1 MIRRRIALL
10 SLAAALGAPAAAPG
24 QIPVPRIAQRAGP
37 AVVSLKTFDA
47 RGRELLMGS
56 GFIVRDGRV
65 VTNAHVVE
73 GAARAEVFDADG
85 RLMGTA
91 SHAEALSTTV
101 DLAVLPRLG
110 TPRGT
115 VRLAR
120 REPSVGEEVVAIGAP
135 EGLTNTVSNGIVSA
149 YRDVEGR
156 RMMQI
161 TAPLSEGSS
170 GGPVLD
176 RRGEV
181 VGVSVAVFEG
191 GQNLNFAVP
200 LEDVRAIVGS
210 PAGVVAFAAA
220 GEAALAVGGPA
231 GDENGAPLS
240 TGRPRP
246 STIRVGQAAVMG
258 ALQEG
263 DAEFR
268 GGGFFD
274 LYTFRARAGQR
285 LAITLRSDEFD
296 PYLRLA
302 HVRSAEGLDWLGED
316 DDGGPGSTSRLRVTT
331 PVDGEYWIAV
341 SAFDE
346 APGPY
351 ELSLR
356 EFDADEEADPGEP
369 DADGDADRDDAG
381 GDDADRADADRADA
395 DRADADRA
403 DADRADADRVDTDRA
418 AADREDMEGGG
429 GRADADDRWIP
440 AGESASFA
448 RFLDRTRVMPQGG
461 DVYRVWVRSVYAR
474 PQTADSGDTYD
485 LVMSLMDYD
494 CPGRRWRVVQVIQYL
509 GGRVM
514 WTTDDEPSEWAAW
527 VPDSVG
533 ETTGQAACRLA
544 DAS

>member
-10 SLAAALGAPAAAPG
+10 SLAAALGVPAAARA

-73 GAARAEVFDADG
+73 GAARAEVFDAEG

-91 SHAEALSTTV
+91 SHAEALSTRV

-110 TPRGT
+110 NPRST
-115 VRLAR
+115 VNLAR
-120 REPSVGEEVVAIGAP
+120 REPRVGEEVVAIGAP

-149 YRDVEGR
+149 YRDVEGQ

-170 GGPVLD
+170 GGPVLN

-181 VGVSVAVFEG
+181 VGVTVAVYEG

-200 LEDVRAIVGS
+200 LEDIRAIVRS
-210 PAGVVAFAAA
+210 PAGVVAFTAAEE
-220 GEAALAVGGPA
+220 GPLAIGGPA
-231 GDENGAPLS
+231 ADEGDGAART

-263 DAEFR
+263 DAAFG

-285 LAITLRSDEFD
+285 LTITLRSDDFD

-302 HVRSAEGLDWLGED
+302 HVRSADDLDWLGED
-316 DDGGPGSTSRLRVTT
+316 DGGGPGSTSRLRVTT

-341 SAFDE
+341 SALDE

-356 EFDADEEADPGEP
+356 EADGDGG
-369 DADGDADRDDAG
+369 DADGGDVGGGDVDGGDVDGGEAVGGDADG
-381 GDDADRADADRADA
+381 GDADGGDAD
-395 DRADADRA
+395 
-403 DADRADADRVDTDRA
+403 
-418 AADREDMEGGG
+418 GGD
-429 GRADADDRWIP
+429 GRAGPAGRWIP

-448 RFLDRTRVMPQGG
+448 RFLDRTRVTRQGG
-461 DVYRVWVRSVYAR
+461 EVYRVWVRSVYVQ
-474 PQTADSGDTYD
+474 PQTTEAGDTYD
-485 LVMSLMDYD
+485 MVMSMMDYD

-509 GGRVM
+509 GGRVV
-514 WTTDDEPSEWAAW
+514 WATDDEPSDWGAW

-544 DAS
+544 EQRAAPPASPPR

>member
-10 SLAAALGAPAAAPG
+10 SLAAALGAPPAARA

-47 RGRELLMGS
+47 HGRELLMGS

-110 TPRGT
+110 NPRGT

-170 GGPVLD
+170 GGPVLN

-181 VGVSVAVFEG
+181 VGVTVAVYEG

-220 GEAALAVGGPA
+220 GEGPLAIGGPA
-231 GDENGAPLS
+231 GEEGDGAPPA

-263 DAEFR
+263 DAAFR
-268 GGGFFD
+268 GGGYFD
-274 LYTFRARAGQR
+274 LYTFSARAGQR
-285 LAITLRSDEFD
+285 LTITLRSDDFD

-302 HVRSAEGLDWLGED
+302 HVRSAGDLDWLGED
-316 DDGGPGSTSRLRVTT
+316 DDGGQGTTSRLRVTT

-341 SAFDE
+341 SALDE

-356 EFDADEEADPGEP
+356 EADVGEGDANGGDADAA
-369 DADGDADRDDAG
+369 DADGGDAG
-381 GDDADRADADRADA
+381 GGDA
-395 DRADADRA
+395 
-403 DADRADADRVDTDRA
+403 
-418 AADREDMEGGG
+418 GGG
-429 GRADADDRWIP
+429 DAEEAGSGGGEGRAEADDRWIP
-440 AGESASFA
+440 AGESESFA
-448 RFLDRTRVMPQGG
+448 RFLDRTRVTRQGG
-461 DVYRVWVRSVYAR
+461 GVYRVWVRSVYAQ
-474 PQTADSGDTYD
+474 PQTTDSGDTYD
-485 LVMSLMDYD
+485 RVMSMMDYD
-494 CPGRRWRVVQVIQYL
+494 CSGRRWRAVQVIQYL
-509 GGRVM
+509 GGRVV
-514 WTTDDEPSEWAAW
+514 WTTEDEPSAWAAW

-544 DAS
+544 EQHGASPAPPPR